1 MDWITTIVSIPAI
14 LAAVNIMK
22 HYGLPSNWAPVIS
35 VVVGAVMAVVASY
48 IQMQTFENLPA
59 ALMIGIV
66 TGLSASGVYDVT
78 KPELPAEPPETV
90 SIPEQPGIFGDG
102 AY

>member
-22 HYGLPSNWAPVIS
+22 NYGLPSNWAPVIS
-35 VVVGAVMAVVASY
+35 VVVGAIMAVVASY
-48 IQMQTFENLPA
+48 IQMQTFDNLPA

-66 TGLSASGVYDVT
+66 TGLSASGMYDVT
-78 KPELPAEPPETV
+78 KTELPAEPPET
-90 SIPEQPGIFGDG
+90 IPVPEPSGPFSEG